1 MLATANKIK
10 NKILK
15 PVDPEYWK
23 YDQAKPN
30 VDDSTRAK
38 TNKSAFM
45 ILKTECASADTST
58 LKKKPKPISSEAS

>member
-23 YDQAKPN
+23 YDQAN
-30 VDDSTRAK
+30 Q
-38 TNKSAFM
+38 M
-45 ILKTECASADTST
+45 
-58 LKKKPKPISSEAS
+58 

>member
-23 YDQAKPN
+23 YDQAKPYWKYDQAKPN
-30 VDDSTRAK
+30 VDDNTKAK
-38 TNKSAFM
+38 TNNK
-45 ILKTECASADTST
+45 LNQK
-58 LKKKPKPISSEAS
+58 

>member
-1 MLATANKIK
+1 MFAKAKKIK

-30 VDDSTRAK
+30 VEDKTKAK
-38 TNKSAFM
+38 TNKSAFI
-45 ILKTECASADTST
+45 ILKTE
-58 LKKKPKPISSEAS
+58 

>member
-30 VDDSTRAK
+30 VDDNTKAK

-45 ILKTECASADTST
+45 ILKTEWASADTST
-58 LKKKPKPISSEAS
+58 LKKNQNQ

>member
-23 YDQAKPN
+23 YDQAQPKVEDN
-30 VDDSTRAK
+30 TKAK

-45 ILKTECASADTST
+45 ILKTE
-58 LKKKPKPISSEAS
+58 

>member
-1 MLATANKIK
+1 MLATASKIK

-30 VDDSTRAK
+30 VEDNTKAK
-38 TNKSAFM
+38 TNKSAFI
-45 ILKTECASADTST
+45 ILKTE
-58 LKKKPKPISSEAS
+58 

>member
-15 PVDPEYWK
+15 PVVPEYWK

-30 VDDSTRAK
+30 VEDKTQAK

-45 ILKTECASADTST
+45 ILKTE
-58 LKKKPKPISSEAS
+58 

>member
-1 MLATANKIK
+1 MLAKANKIK

-30 VDDSTRAK
+30 VDDSTR
-38 TNKSAFM
+38 
-45 ILKTECASADTST
+45 LKQ
-58 LKKKPKPISSEAS
+58 ISLLL

>member
-15 PVDPEYWK
+15 PVDSEYCK
-23 YDQAKPN
+23 YDQARPN
-30 VDDSTRAK
+30 VDYNTKAK

-45 ILKTECASADTST
+45 ILKTE
-58 LKKKPKPISSEAS
+58 